1 MCLLGCSGSQSEN
14 DGCGVEFNGGGERES
29 GTCICQATLG
39 KSKVA
44 SHGERER
51 IANTTRTAAL
61 IDAQPLILN
70 LPPAVRSPQY
80 LMPPIALLIDL
91 QTARKSYQLSQALPP
106 RTRGQHDFRQP
117 ALPARHLPRKRRYA
131 AHNTLPLSRGQRREG
146 TYSCETKGRPCW
158 QS

>member
-1 MCLLGCSGSQSEN
+1 MVGISSPYVVLQNSREICISDEGPESVGEVGLRGGYRELCLLGCSGSQSEN

-61 IDAQPLILN
+61 YRRLTSN
-70 LPPAVRSPQY
+70 FEPAS
-80 LMPPIALLIDL
+80 
-91 QTARKSYQLSQALPP
+91 SC
-106 RTRGQHDFRQP
+106 
-117 ALPARHLPRKRRYA
+117 
-131 AHNTLPLSRGQRREG
+131 TLPLISDA
-146 TYSCETKGRPCW
+146 SNCLAN
-158 QS
+158 